1 VVGRGDGVGAGPV
14 RRLGGRGCDRGDRAG
29 GGDRAFGRAPLHLE
43 HLSERLGLLVILVLG
58 ESIAAVAVGV
68 QETHWERATV
78 TVATL
83 GFVAAVSLW
92 WTYFDLAGAAAT
104 PLVERAGHRS
114 TLLHDVYAYG
124 HWPLTLGLAAAGVG
138 LEGAIL
144 EGGQPTL
151 TSGARW
157 LLWGG
162 VALSLGALTAIQSGV
177 AGSLRSGL
185 PWPGMGIPVLLA
197 AGLAGGL
204 PRPPCWPV

>member
-1 VVGRGDGVGAGPV
+1 MV
-14 RRLGGRGCDRGDRAG
+14 
-29 GGDRAFGRAPLHLE
+29 
-43 HLSERLGLLVILVLG
+43 
-58 ESIAAVAVGV
+58 
-68 QETHWERATV
+68 
-78 TVATL
+78 
-83 GFVAAVSLW
+83 
-92 WTYFDLAGAAAT
+92 DLISTWPGQQR
-104 PLVERAGHRS
+104 PPVERAGHRS

-138 LEGAIL
+138 FEGAIL

-204 PRPPCWPV
+204 SPAAVLAGVLAGVTVVLVGEAVAGLAKQRRGTLTTGAPEDST

>member
-1 VVGRGDGVGAGPV
+1 MEARPGHRGD
-14 RRLGGRGCDRGDRAG
+14 
-29 GGDRAFGRAPLHLE
+29 
-43 HLSERLGLLVILVLG
+43 
-58 ESIAAVAVGV
+58 
-68 QETHWERATV
+68 
-78 TVATL
+78 L

-104 PLVERAGHRS
+104 HSLVERAGHRS

-157 LLWGG
+157 LLCGG
-162 VALSLGALTAIQSGV
+162 VALSLGALTAI
-177 AGSLRSGL
+177 
-185 PWPGMGIPVLLA
+185 
-197 AGLAGGL
+197 
-204 PRPPCWPV
+204 